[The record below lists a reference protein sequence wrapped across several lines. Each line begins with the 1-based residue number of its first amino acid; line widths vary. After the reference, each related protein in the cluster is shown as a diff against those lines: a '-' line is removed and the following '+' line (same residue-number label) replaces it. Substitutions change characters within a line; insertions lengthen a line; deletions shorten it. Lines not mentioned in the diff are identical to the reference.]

1 MPNPQNIQVV
11 AETKEKFE
19 KAEAIYFTDYK
30 GLDVELMNRLRGEFF
45 KNNVEYKVVKKTLT
59 KIAGEEAGFE
69 NFENLMDG
77 QMAIA
82 FASDDPVV
90 PAKILKDFIRDNKLD
105 VLKLTGCIFE
115 GQMFDREKV
124 ASIADLPTR
133 DELIAK
139 FARTLNAPM
148 TNMANVLQ
156 ASMRNVLNI
165 LKALEDKKES

>member
-1 MPNPQNIQVV
+1 
-11 AETKEKFE
+11 
-19 KAEAIYFTDYK
+19 
-30 GLDVELMNRLRGEFF
+30 
-45 KNNVEYKVVKKTLT
+45 
-59 KIAGEEAGFE
+59 
-69 NFENLMDG
+69 
-77 QMAIA
+77 MAIA